1 MCAGF
6 ERGFPGKNCRR
17 VQTTSCCHCE
27 MFRKVSASR
36 IQLTS
41 FLAATMTQ
49 TVSALGGPFNSQHPF
64 PSLLPLFGEAL
75 RQGAEGPQST
85 VSVRPAVTVG
95 QWQRNSHTKHQ
106 IIPTVG
112 ASVKII
118 GRVGINAS
126 DVHTGVW
133 RVKHAAVPILKPLS
147 IPPLLFE
154 TGLPPHRHPLNA
166 ASRRAVNHTACPAKH
181 QQP

>member
-6 ERGFPGKNCRR
+6 EHCFPGKNCRR
-17 VQTTSCCHCE
+17 VQTTSCRHCE
-27 MFRKVSASR
+27 TFRKVSASR
-36 IQLTS
+36 LQLTS

-49 TVSALGGPFNSQHPF
+49 SALGGSFNNQHPF

-85 VSVRPAVTVG
+85 VSVRPSVTVG
-95 QWQRNSHTKHQ
+95 QWQQNSHTKHQ

-118 GRVGINAS
+118 GHVGSNAS

-147 IPPLLFE
+147 IPPLPFE
-154 TGLPPHRHPLNA
+154 TGLPLHRHPLNA
-166 ASRRAVNHTACPAKH
+166 ASR
-181 QQP
+181 